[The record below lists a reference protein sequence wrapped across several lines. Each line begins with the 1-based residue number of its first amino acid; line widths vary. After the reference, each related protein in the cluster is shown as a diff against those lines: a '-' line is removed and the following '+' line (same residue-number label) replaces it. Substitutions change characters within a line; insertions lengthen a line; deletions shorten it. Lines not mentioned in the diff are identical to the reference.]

1 MNNLM
6 RPVMIMA
13 GGTGGH
19 VYPALAVADE
29 LRARGI
35 PVVWMGTRK
44 GIEARL
50 VPAAGIE
57 IDWLGMSGLR
67 GKGLATLLLA
77 PVKIAVACYQAARI
91 LIRRKPAAVLGMGG
105 FVSAPGGLMAW
116 LLRLP
121 LLIHEQNAVAGMSN
135 RLLAKLANKVMQA
148 FPGSLDNAEHVGNPV
163 RIDISEIAEPEKRFA
178 EREGALR
185 ILVFGGSLGA
195 SRLNEV
201 VPQACAQLA
210 MNKPLSIRHQAGP
223 GNFHQA
229 NANYRQLA
237 VDAEVF
243 EYIDDMPAMYAWAD
257 LVICRAGAMTIAEL
271 AAAGVASVLVP
282 YPYAVDDHQTVNAK
296 YLSDA
301 GAAVLIQQSELN
313 TDSLLNILQSIDRPL
328 ALQMAKKARQR
339 GMPQSTQRVAEACL
353 FAGGYDVN

>member
-1 MNNLM
+1 MNSVL

-19 VYPALAVADE
+19 VYPALAVAAE

-35 PVVWMGTRK
+35 PVIWMGTRK

-67 GKGLATLLLA
+67 GKGFATLLLA
-77 PVKIAVACYQAARI
+77 PVKIVIACYQAARI

-116 LLRLP
+116 FLRLP

-148 FPGSLDNAEHVGNPV
+148 FPGSLRNAEHVGNPV
-163 RIDISEIAEPEKRFA
+163 RSEITEIAEPEQRFA
-178 EREGALR
+178 ERDGALR

-210 MNKPLSIRHQAGP
+210 QNKQLSIRHQAGP

-229 NANYRQLA
+229 NANYRQLG
-237 VDAEVF
+237 VEAEVF

-257 LVICRAGAMTIAEL
+257 LVICRAGAMTISEL

-282 YPYAVDDHQTVNAK
+282 YPYAVDDHQTLNAK

-301 GAAVLIQQSELN
+301 GAAVLIQQQQLN
-313 TDSLLNILQSIDRPL
+313 TESLLNVLQTIDRTQ
-328 ALQMAKKARQR
+328 ALQMAQQARQL
-339 GMPQSTQRVAEACL
+339 GMPESTQRVADVCL
-353 FAGGYDVN
+353 LAGGYNVN

>member
-1 MNNLM
+1 MNNVM

-57 IDWLGMSGLR
+57 IDWLSMSGLR

-77 PVKIAVACYQAARI
+77 PLKIMLACYQAARI

-105 FVSAPGGLMAW
+105 FVSAPGGVMAW

-148 FPGSLDNAEHVGNPV
+148 FPGSLQNAEHVGNPV
-163 RIDISEIAEPEKRFA
+163 RAEITQIAEPEKRFV
-178 EREGALR
+178 ERSDALR
-185 ILVFGGSLGA
+185 ILVFGGSMGA

-201 VPQACAQLA
+201 VPQTCAQLA
-210 MNKPLSIRHQAGP
+210 QNKRLSIRHQAGS
-223 GNFHQA
+223 GNLEQA
-229 NANYRQLA
+229 RANYSQLG
-237 VDAEVF
+237 VEAEVF

-301 GAAVLIQQSELN
+301 GAAVLIQQQQLN
-313 TDSLLNILQSIDRPL
+313 ADSLLRILQTIDRPK
-328 ALQMAKKARQR
+328 ALLMAQKARQR
-339 GMPQSTQRVAEACL
+339 GMPESTQRVTEACL
-353 FAGGYDVN
+353 LAGGYDVN

>member
-1 MNNLM
+1 MNNVM

-19 VYPALAVADE
+19 VYPALAVAEE
-29 LRARGI
+29 LRTRGI

-67 GKGLATLLLA
+67 GKGIATLLLA
-77 PVKIAVACYQAARI
+77 PAKIMLACYQAARI
-91 LIRRKPAAVLGMGG
+91 LIRRRPAAVLGMGG
-105 FVSAPGGLMAW
+105 FVSAPGGVMAW

-148 FPGSLDNAEHVGNPV
+148 FPGSLNNAEHVGNPV
-163 RIDISEIAEPEKRFA
+163 RAEISEIAEPEQRFA

-210 MNKPLSIRHQAGP
+210 KNKQLSIRHQAGP
-223 GNFHQA
+223 GNFQQA
-229 NANYRQLA
+229 SANYRQLG

-282 YPYAVDDHQTVNAK
+282 YPYAVDDHQTMNAK
-296 YLSDA
+296 YLSDS
-301 GAAVLIQQSELN
+301 GAAVLIQQQQLD
-313 TDSLLNILQSIDRPL
+313 TQSLVSVLQTIDRPQ
-328 ALQMAKKARQR
+328 ALQMAIKARQR
-339 GMPQSTQRVAEACL
+339 GMPQSTLQVTQACL
-353 FAGGYDVN
+353 LAGGYDVN

>member
-1 MNNLM
+1 MNSVM

-19 VYPALAVADE
+19 VYPVLAVADE

-67 GKGLATLLLA
+67 GKGVTTLLLA
-77 PVKIAVACYQAARI
+77 PVKITVACYQAARI

-148 FPGSLDNAEHVGNPV
+148 FPGSLKNAEHVGNPV
-163 RIDISEIAEPEKRFA
+163 RTEISEIAEPEKRFA
-178 EREGALR
+178 ERDDALR

-210 MNKPLSIRHQAGP
+210 RNKSLSIRHQAGP

-229 NANYRQLA
+229 NANYRQLG

-243 EYIDDMPAMYAWAD
+243 EYIDDMPVMYAWAD

-296 YLSDA
+296 YLSDV
-301 GAAVLIQQSELN
+301 GAAVLIQQQALSTE
-313 TDSLLNILQSIDRPL
+313 SLLDVLQTIDRPQ
-328 ALQMAKKARQR
+328 ALQMAQKARQR

-353 FAGGYDVN
+353 LAGGYDVN

>member
-1 MNNLM
+1 MNNVM

-67 GKGLATLLLA
+67 GKGFATLLLA
-77 PVKIAVACYQAARI
+77 PVKIMLACYQAARI

-116 LLRLP
+116 LLHLP

-148 FPGSLDNAEHVGNPV
+148 FPGSLRNAEHVGNPV
-163 RIDISEIAEPEKRFA
+163 RSEITGIAAPEQRFA
-178 EREGALR
+178 ERSGALR

-210 MNKPLSIRHQAGP
+210 QNKQLSIRHQAGP

-229 NANYRQLA
+229 KANYSQLG

-282 YPYAVDDHQTVNAK
+282 YPYAVDDHQTMNAK

-301 GAAVLIQQSELN
+301 GAAVLIQQQQLDTE
-313 TDSLLNILQSIDRPL
+313 SLVNILQTIDRPQ
-328 ALQMAKKARQR
+328 ALLMAQKARQR
-339 GMPQSTQRVAEACL
+339 GMPESTQRVTEACL